1 MASTDA
7 RPVPRKNVAYRIT
20 FEVLDNDGDPVTSAV
35 FDSGLASGAN
45 RALVSLDGIASVN
58 STNSITAIDNGF
70 YYLDLTATETNVDTV
85 SIRFRTTTTDAKSTG
100 AILYPEEA
108 GDIRVNVTQWDN
120 GAVGTLYTEINNL
133 FTVTTRPEL
142 TSIPGASPTLIQM
155 ISFLYEYFK
164 HRKIISQ
171 TNGTEAIYRFNNST
185 VLGTATISDDGTE
198 FTKGQQN

>member
-20 FEVLDNDGDPVTSAV
+20 FEVLDNDGDPVASAV
-35 FDSGLASGAN
+35 FDSGLVSGAN

-70 YYLDLTATETNVDTV
+70 YYLDLTAAETNVDTV

-108 GDIRVNVTQWDN
+108 GDIRGNVTQWDN
-120 GAVGTLYTEINNL
+120 GAVSTLYTEINNL
-133 FTVTTRPEL
+133 FAVTTRAEL

-185 VLGTATISDDGTE
+185 ILGTATISDDGTE
-198 FTKGQQN
+198 FAKGPQI